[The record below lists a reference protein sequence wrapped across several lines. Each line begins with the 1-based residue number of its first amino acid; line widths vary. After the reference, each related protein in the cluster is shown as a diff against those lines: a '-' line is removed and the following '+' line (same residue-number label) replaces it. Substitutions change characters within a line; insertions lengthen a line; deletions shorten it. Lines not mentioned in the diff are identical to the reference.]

1 MRVIKYTMVVFGNVI
16 SAISSLKESHP
27 LNNIVIELMNR
38 MNVSSCYTAVV
49 LKITN
54 QAADST
60 SLFVTDGGLIRVYP

>member
-1 MRVIKYTMVVFGNVI
+1 MRVIKYTMDVFRNVI

-38 MNVSSCYTAVV
+38 INVSSCYTAVV

-54 QAADST
+54 
-60 SLFVTDGGLIRVYP
+60 